1 MVLEQVG
8 VPTITGEL
16 DQMTLKGSFHLKRF
30 HDSTLVVFLMW
41 HTFILSWC
49 GALGRTDVLYP
60 RHKRASHSSRSW
72 YFKNS
77 QRFHGICPE
86 VFLIVLP
93 ITHSQKEWCS
103 TPFCLSVLERV
114 ADDDLHCPN
123 TYSFFQRKQQCPFLL
138 MTWNVRL
145 FSFYCTRDKTCL
157 LHSSRRWIFFFFFLK
172 RKDHLFF
179 PRVHQ

>member
-8 VPTITGEL
+8 VPTITGVL

-72 YFKNS
+72 YFKDS

-123 TYSFFQRKQQCPFLL
+123 TYSFFRES
-138 MTWNVRL
+138 TNVHSYWWLEMSGSFPSIVLEIRL
-145 FSFYCTRDKTCL
+145 VFYIA
-157 LHSSRRWIFFFFFLK
+157 HAGGFFFFFSEEEGPS
-172 RKDHLFF
+172 FF